1 VTTGSRRQG
10 ALPVVW
16 LVVALVVA
24 LLSAVA
30 VVVLLRDGTEH
41 AVLRDRSAAASG
53 PDEGAA
59 TTELLESLEDEVVAG
74 DAAAA
79 EELADPADARARREL
94 RTLVLNAER
103 LRLEDVA
110 FRYLTEAESE
120 LTAAEQQRFGT
131 DAWVSDVQVS
141 WRVSGADPATSSVDL
156 PLVTSWTG
164 EEPVFESFRTGS
176 ERVPLWL
183 LTALQRRSAG
193 PVTVLGPR
201 AQLSVLARQAALAL
215 RTVQRT
221 VPGWRG
227 PLVVEAA
234 PDGAAFR
241 KASGLTGDAAAQ
253 IAAVTATT
261 DGSALPDAPVHVF
274 LNPEIHTPLGPE
286 GQQIV
291 LSHEAAHVAL
301 GAVGTSAPLWLSEGV
316 ADYVALVDSPIPVT
330 VLAAQILG
338 RVREQGPPRR
348 LPGSAEF
355 DGTDDAI
362 GAWYEAAW
370 LAARLLADEYGERR
384 LFDLYRRTNAGT
396 PLDDAMRDVLGTTE
410 GAFVRQWRDH
420 LDELAG

>member
-10 ALPVVW
+10 ALPVAW
-16 LVVALVVA
+16 LVVALVVT
-24 LLSAVA
+24 LVTAV
-30 VVVLLRDGTEH
+30 VVVLLRDGPEH
-41 AVLRDRSAAASG
+41 AVLRDPSAAASG
-53 PDEGAA
+53 KDEGEAA
-59 TTELLESLEDEVVAG
+59 TGLVEALEDEVVAG

-79 EELADPADARARREL
+79 EGLADPEDARARREL
-94 RTLVLNAER
+94 RALVLNAER
-103 LRLEDVA
+103 IRLEDVA
-110 FRYLTEAESE
+110 VRYLTEGESE
-120 LTAAEQQRFGT
+120 LTAAEQRRYGP

-141 WRVSGADPATSSVDL
+141 WRVAGADSATSSVDV
-156 PLVTSWTG
+156 PLVTSWAG
-164 EEPVFESFRTGS
+164 DEPVFETFRTGS

-183 LTALQRRSAG
+183 LAALQRRTAG
-193 PVTVLGPR
+193 PVTVLAPR
-201 AQLSVLARQAALAL
+201 GRLSVLARQAALAL

-261 DGSALPDAPVHVF
+261 DGSTLPDAPVHVF
-274 LNPEIHTPLGPE
+274 LNPDVHTPLGPE

-316 ADYVALVDSPIPVT
+316 ADYVALVDSSIPVT

-338 RVREQGPPRR
+338 RVREQGAPRR

-355 DGTDDAI
+355 DGTDAAI

-370 LAARLLADEYGERR
+370 VAARLLADEYGERR

-396 PLDDAMRDVLGTTE
+396 TLDVAMRDLLGTTE
-410 GAFVRQWRDH
+410 RAFVRQWRGY

>member
-1 VTTGSRRQG
+1 
-10 ALPVVW
+10 
-16 LVVALVVA
+16 
-24 LLSAVA
+24 
-30 VVVLLRDGTEH
+30 
-41 AVLRDRSAAASG
+41 
-53 PDEGAA
+53 
-59 TTELLESLEDEVVAG
+59 
-74 DAAAA
+74 
-79 EELADPADARARREL
+79 
-94 RTLVLNAER
+94 VLNAER

-110 FRYLTEAESE
+110 FRYLSAAETE
-120 LTAAEQQRFGT
+120 LTAAEQQRYGPE
-131 DAWVSDVQVS
+131 AWVSDVQVS
-141 WRVSGADPATSSVDL
+141 WRVSGADSGTSSVDL
-156 PLVTSWTG
+156 PLVTSWSG

-183 LTALQRRSAG
+183 LTSLQRRTTG
-193 PVTVLGPR
+193 QVTVLGPR
-201 AQLSVLARQAALAL
+201 ERLSVLVRQGVLAL

-221 VPGWRG
+221 VPAWRG

-261 DGSALPDAPVHVF
+261 DGSTLPDAPVHVF
-274 LNPEIHTPLGPE
+274 LNPDIHTPLGPE

-330 VLAAQILG
+330 VLAAQILR
-338 RVREQGPPRR
+338 RVRDQGPPRR

-384 LFDLYRRTNAGT
+384 LLELYRRTDAGT
-396 PLDDAMRDVLGTTE
+396 GLDAAMRDLLGTSET
-410 GAFVRQWRDH
+410 AFVREWRDH